1 MKINFDTKALTE
13 FNMTST
19 SKNKN
24 VSDTKHSYA
33 PNTKVNKQ
41 SENMTYEGRT
51 KSIEEFKNQ
60 IGSIDVN
67 VTQNAMTVASNTMS
81 SKDFNKMVNEG
92 DNPLSMDV
100 EDTVTILDRI
110 KLYVAMGGESVEG
123 FTDTLDSETIKK
135 ITGRL
140 SLDDEISIAEY
151 DVEIDKDMAK
161 AIKEE
166 YEKVSDITSMS
177 EGMKLFFMGNDK
189 DLTIDNLYL
198 AKHSALDNTI
208 EQGSNYFNVEAKG
221 YLVKKAVKENDYELK
236 EEVTK
241 LLENIGME
249 ASDKNVESGVWLV
262 KNSVMVSSENITRLN
277 EINSVSLPM
286 TDEGFVRVVLSA
298 LNKGNEPKDAELTK
312 DNNIYKEAVMLTN
325 KLDEIINK
333 DQATKA
339 RVLAETRLMMTN
351 EANLMLL
358 KSGVSIDT
366 KNLEEYVE
374 ELKKIENSFEFKAIK
389 TINEVSD
396 TIKEI
401 KNAPV
406 MFISSL
412 APHIDEMTLPTIK
425 ELGNQAKINLID
437 VEAKYEQVGTTVR
450 KDLGDSIKKAFSNVD
465 DILKDIGY
473 EPTEENRRA
482 VRILG
487 YNSMAITR
495 ESVEEIREADRK
507 LQSVINRLTPKDTL
521 AIIKKGSS
529 PIEMSVKELNE
540 YLDAKEDEA
549 KEEIEKYSKFLFK
562 LDKSGEITEYERK
575 EYIEVYRFLYQLE
588 KTDLA
593 AIGSVLNADRELTIA
608 NLKSA
613 MQTTKHKGMDVKIDE
628 SFGFLVSDIRNEIA
642 PEKLSTIE
650 FTDEMALTELYNRL
664 LNEADDKDLEEAWA
678 REQYLE
684 LKEAVKAPEEVI
696 NELLMN
702 KISVTAENLE
712 AMHGLMKQRG
722 SAFRKVLEA
731 KDDDIKEKL
740 EALEE
745 SLETKEEANQAYED
759 MINAAKE
766 KIMDETI
773 IQDSYIDVKALKLI
787 NLELS
792 TARELAN
799 SETYE
804 VPVDI
809 GGEMTSINIKV
820 VHNTKEE
827 PNVVISFET
836 KDMGRVGARLTTN
849 SGEIEG
855 YITTNVTEAIKK
867 LEKVADKLGNRVLVV
882 SSAKPETDIK
892 LSKIPMR
899 DNDDLVETKELYK
912 IAKQFLK
919 ALKGTDNEN

>member
-19 SKNKN
+19 NKSKSMSDVKNSN
-24 VSDTKHSYA
+24 VS
-33 PNTKVNKQ
+33 NTKIDKR
-41 SENMTYEGRT
+41 SENMTYEGRM

-60 IGSIDVN
+60 IGSIDVS

-81 SKDFNKMVNEG
+81 SEDYNKMVREG
-92 DNPLSMDV
+92 ENPLSMDV

-135 ITGRL
+135 LTGRL
-140 SLDDEISIAEY
+140 SLDNSMIIKEY
-151 DVEIDKDMAK
+151 DVEIDKDMAD

-166 YEKVSDITSMS
+166 YEKISDVTSMS
-177 EGMKLFFMGNDK
+177 EGMKLFFMTNDK
-189 DLTIDNLYL
+189 PITIDNLYL
-198 AKHSALDNTI
+198 AKHSALDNTP
-208 EQGSNYFNVEAKG
+208 EQGSSYFNVEAKG
-221 YLVKKAVKENDYELK
+221 YLVRKATKESDSELK
-236 EEVTK
+236 EEVIK
-241 LLENIGME
+241 LLENIDIDISNE
-249 ASDKNVESGVWLV
+249 NVESGMWLV
-262 KNSVMVSSENITRLN
+262 KNSIMVSSDNIERLKKV
-277 EINSVSLPM
+277 NSVSLPM
-286 TDEGFVRVVLSA
+286 TDEKFVKAVLSSI
-298 LNKGNEPKDAELTK
+298 NKGYEPKNAEVTK
-312 DNNIYKEAVMLTN
+312 DNNIFKEAIELTT

-339 RVLAETRLMMTN
+339 RVLAETRLMMTS

-358 KSGVSIDT
+358 KSGVSIDIT
-366 KNLEEYVE
+366 NLEEYVD
-374 ELKKIENSFEFKAIK
+374 ELKKIESSFEFKAIK
-389 TINEVSD
+389 AMNEVSD
-396 TIKEI
+396 TIEEI
-401 KNAPV
+401 KSAPV
-406 MFISSL
+406 SFISSF
-412 APHIDEMTLPTIK
+412 ATKIDDITLLKIK
-425 ELGNQAKINLID
+425 ELGNNAKLKYKD
-437 VEAKYEQVGTTVR
+437 AEAKYEQVGTEVR
-450 KDLGDSIKKAFSNVD
+450 KDLGDSIKKAFRNVD

-473 EPTEENRRA
+473 APTEENRRA

-507 LQSVINRLTPKDTL
+507 LQSVINRLTPQDTL
-521 AIIKKGSS
+521 SIIKKGSS
-529 PIEMSVKELNE
+529 PIEMSVQELNE
-540 YLDAKEDEA
+540 YLDSKEDES

-562 LDKSGEITEYERK
+562 LDKNGEITEYERK

-613 MQTTKHKGMDVKIDE
+613 MQTSKHTGMDVKIDK
-628 SFGFLVSDIRNEIA
+628 SYGFLVSDIRNEIA

-650 FTDEMALTELYNRL
+650 FTDEMALSELY
-664 LNEADDKDLEEAWA
+664 KKLEEEAEDKRLEEIWSK
-678 REQYLE
+678 EHYIE
-684 LKEAVKAPEEVI
+684 LKEALKAPEEVV

-702 KISVTAENLE
+702 KISVTVENLE

-722 SAFRKVLEA
+722 SAFKRVLES
-731 KDDDIKEKL
+731 DDNELSKKL
-740 EALEE
+740 ETIED
-745 SLETKEEANQAYED
+745 SLETKEEANLAYEE
-759 MINAAKE
+759 MISKAKE
-766 KIMDETI
+766 VIVDETI
-773 IQDSYIDVKALKLI
+773 NQDSYIDVKALRLI

-792 TARELAN
+792 TAKALAN

-809 GGEMTSINIKV
+809 GGEITSINIKV
-820 VHNTKEE
+820 VHNSKDE
-827 PNVVISFET
+827 PNVVITFET
-836 KDMGRVGARLTTN
+836 ESLGRVGARFTHKNKET
-849 SGEIEG
+849 EG
-855 YITTNVTEAIKK
+855 YITTNNNQAIKK

-882 SSAKPETDIK
+882 ASAKPETDIK

-899 DNDDLVETKELYK
+899 DNDDLIDTEELYK

-919 ALKGTDNEN
+919 ALKGIDNEN